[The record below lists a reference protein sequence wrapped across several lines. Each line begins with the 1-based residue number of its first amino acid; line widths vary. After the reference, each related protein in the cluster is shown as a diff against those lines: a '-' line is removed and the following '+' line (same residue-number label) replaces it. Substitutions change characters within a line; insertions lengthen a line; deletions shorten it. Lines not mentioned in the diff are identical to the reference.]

1 MMAADR
7 SERAG
12 MGRWLAPVAVVA
24 ALLLAILG
32 TTSSMPVGRDAPA
45 DVFSADRA
53 MDDVRIIARAPHVT
67 GSAENA
73 EVRAYISA
81 RFVALGMEVRT
92 TQGEVPDRALDKF
105 EAWSGTRPDALTF
118 TNVIGI
124 LPGRDRTRP
133 AVLLMAHHDTVWGSA
148 GAPDDTAGV
157 AAILETLRA
166 VVADGGADRDIIALM
181 TDAEEL
187 GLNGATQFFAK
198 NPLRERVGAIVNLE
212 ARGGGGRTML
222 FQTSRDN
229 GAAVMRY
236 ANAVGRPGGSSLAA
250 FVYEVLPNDTDL
262 TPALESDAVAYNLS
276 FIGRPEQYH
285 SPSATPDALDR
296 GALQDMGD
304 QTLGLTRAL
313 AGAGPLPSRAMANR
327 TFFDLFG
334 VVLVHYGTGVGWILL
349 GVTAV
354 LHWMAWRRDAEL
366 GGIIP
371 SLQASAGAL
380 LGGGAALY
388 ALNLLSG
395 AGAANSYY
403 DRLAATDMLEAQA
416 LLVCIAALAAT
427 APWWAGRSASIV
439 GIGFALALQVLAPT
453 TAFIVVWPLLLVG
466 LTGLAASRTSGAV
479 AGVVTVAGTALAGGF
494 LLQFG
499 HQLMQGVGQSI
510 PSALALL
517 ATLAIPVCGLLFR
530 TVRPATAYR
539 MAAVCLAAAIV
550 IALIVRFDP
559 VASTVPD
566 YASMKG

>member
-1 MMAADR
+1 MAKWVAP
-7 SERAG
+7 
-12 MGRWLAPVAVVA
+12 LAIVG

-32 TTSSMPVGRDAPA
+32 TTSSVPVGRDAAA
-45 DVFSADRA
+45 DVFSAARA

-73 EVRAYISA
+73 EVRAHIAA
-81 RFVALGMEVRT
+81 RFTALGMEVRT
-92 TQGEVPDRALDKF
+92 TQGELPDRALDKF
-105 EAWSGTRPDALTF
+105 EAWSGARPVALTF

-124 LPGRDRTRP
+124 LPGRDRTKP

-187 GLNGATQFFAK
+187 GLNGATQFFAE
-198 NPLRERVGAIVNLE
+198 NPLRKRVGAIINLE

-222 FQTSRDN
+222 FQTSRNN

-236 ANAVGRPGGSSLAA
+236 ADAVGRPGGSSLAA

-262 TPALESDAVAYNLS
+262 TPALEGDAVAYNLS

-285 SPSATPDALDR
+285 SPAATPDALDE

-313 AGAGPLPSRAMANR
+313 AGERPLPARDMANR

-334 VVLVHYGTGVGWILL
+334 VTIIHYGTVVGWILL
-349 GVTAV
+349 GITAL
-354 LHWMAWRRDAEL
+354 LHWLAWRRDAAA
-366 GGIIP
+366 GGIMP
-371 SLQASAGAL
+371 SLKASAGVV

-416 LLVCIAALAAT
+416 LLICIAALAAT
-427 APWWAGRSASIV
+427 APWWAGRSGSIV
-439 GIGFALALQVLAPT
+439 GIGIAFALQVLAPT
-453 TAFIVVWPLLLVG
+453 TAFIAVWPLLLIR
-466 LTGLAASRTSGAV
+466 LTGLAASRTHGAV
-479 AGVVTVAGTALAGGF
+479 AGGVTVAGAALAGGF

-499 HQLMQGVGQSI
+499 HQLMQGVGQSL

-517 ATLAIPVCGLLFR
+517 AALAIPLCGLLFGA
-530 TVRPATAYR
+530 VRPATAYR
-539 MAAVCLAAAIV
+539 TAVICLAAAIV
-550 IALIVRFDP
+550 IALFVRFDP
-559 VASTVPD
+559 VADTVPD
-566 YASMKG
+566 YTSLKG